1 MILGWKVT
9 FGTLGTKYWLFGTV
23 CGVQSY
29 FTVYLRKHAHCS
41 VSSWAWRKSSFTLHA
56 FLLIKG
62 RIVFIPTVI
71 SAVGVYLERDRESR
85 SIWNSQISLSLSYLC
100 TYLRIYVVS
109 WQLRLQQSNTLNR
122 TRAFRRTSLT
132 KMRRIAKKNA
142 HRNSKKVQ
150 IR

>member
-1 MILGWKVT
+1 MIFWPDRLSKLWNLIWGWVIFVWKGT

-85 SIWNSQISLSLSYLC
+85 SIWNSQISLSLRHGNCCSGSTTVEHSVLHPEKFF
-100 TYLRIYVVS
+100 IS
-109 WQLRLQQSNTLNR
+109 FLND
-122 TRAFRRTSLT
+122 
-132 KMRRIAKKNA
+132 N
-142 HRNSKKVQ
+142 
-150 IR
+150 